1 MANSATILSSI
12 DNIIVSNGVGNINA
26 DNLRSI
32 AEHLLDIDIRT
43 TGTITADSD
52 SPIHGS
58 ISGDFFIRKFYDM
71 NAIAS
76 IDYENRRLYRMDGSY
91 FDWEASGSG
100 GAGTVTQ
107 IQMIGPAAQFDFT
120 GTTPPSLPITITSS
134 GVIVMNI
141 RDKGINYSLIQDI
154 TGGRLLGRYD
164 ASPGTPQ
171 EITLG
176 PSMGYLIG
184 IDVFGNT
191 FGNLVALSSDGDV
204 IIKFASM
211 RADIL
216 MSAAGYTLSSGHGNF
231 IAKRVVYMIK
241 NSPVLLGGPSSPGEF
256 HIIWATSQLS
266 TVNNM
271 QIPVAGA
278 SSAKMV
284 QWQDASNAMVSTASQ
299 IIPSGTTIYAKNTT
313 ASSGWSSTIYDVYVI
328 GFYEFP

>member
-1 MANSATILSSI
+1 MANSTTILSSI

-32 AEHLLDIDIRT
+32 AEHLLDIDIRA

-52 SPIHGS
+52 SPTHGTM
-58 ISGDFFIRKFYDM
+58 SGDFFVRRFYDM
-71 NAIAS
+71 NAVLS
-76 IDYENRRLYRMDGSY
+76 IDYENRKLYRMDGSY

-107 IQMIGPAAQFDFT
+107 IQMNGPASQFDST
-120 GTTPPSLPITITSS
+120 GSLPTQFPITITST
-134 GVIVMNI
+134 GKIVVNL
-141 RDKGINYSLIQDI
+141 RDKGINYGLIQDI
-154 TGGRLLGRYD
+154 TGGKLLGRYD
-164 ASPGTPQ
+164 SSPGTPQ
-171 EITLG
+171 EISLG

-191 FGNLVALSSDGDV
+191 YGNLVALNTDGDV
-204 IIKFASM
+204 IIKFSSL

-216 MSAAGYTLSSGHGNF
+216 MSAPGYTIASGHGNF

-241 NSPVLLGGPSSPGEF
+241 NSPVLTGGPSSPGEF
-256 HIIWATSQLS
+256 HIVWSTSQLS

-278 SSAKMV
+278 SGAKMV
-284 QWQDASNAMVSTASQ
+284 QWQDASNAIVSTASQ
-299 IIPSGTTIYAKNTT
+299 IIPPGMTIYARNTT
-313 ASSGWSSTIYDVYVI
+313 ASFGWSSTIYDVYVI